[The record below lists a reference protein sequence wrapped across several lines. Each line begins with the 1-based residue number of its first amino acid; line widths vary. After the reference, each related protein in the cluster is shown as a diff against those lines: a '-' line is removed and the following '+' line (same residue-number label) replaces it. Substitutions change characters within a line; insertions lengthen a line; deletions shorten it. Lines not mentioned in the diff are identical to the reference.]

1 VNPERSG
8 RPSTSEPARRPASPW
23 RRRLRALLLSLIA
36 LLYVVSIP
44 WYRPSGEVASVV
56 WGLPDWVAV
65 ALACYVAAALLNA
78 AAWLATD
85 VPERD
90 AAAEEDELR

>member
-1 VNPERSG
+1 M
-8 RPSTSEPARRPASPW
+8 
-23 RRRLRALLLSLIA
+23 LSLIA

-65 ALACYVAAALLNA
+65 ALACYLAAALLNA
-78 AAWLATD
+78 IAWLVTD
-85 VPERD
+85 VPEHD
-90 AAAEEDELR
+90 AAADEGEAR